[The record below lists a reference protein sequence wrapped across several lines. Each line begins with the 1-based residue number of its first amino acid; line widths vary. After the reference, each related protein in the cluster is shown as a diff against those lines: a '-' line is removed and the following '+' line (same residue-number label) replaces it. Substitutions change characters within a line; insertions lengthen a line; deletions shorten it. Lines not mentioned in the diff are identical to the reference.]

1 MKLKNI
7 LSVFCC
13 LVAMV
18 SCSMDDE
25 TVVNDISKEIA
36 ATLDDYVWISTGI
49 GNINNM
55 TKAETETGGSANN
68 GAAIDGDYI
77 NRCVL
82 FLLDGEKVVAV
93 SDTTLKTPD
102 GNPDYVSSLKMKFLT
117 KVSKNP
123 LKLVAVVN
131 YDGSMRDAYLACST
145 LTQLNNIRETNAA
158 NRVLV
163 GEIDNIS
170 LQEGSPSTVKAPTKE
185 VGQLTVA
192 PRVACIDLTSFNV
205 RYQTSKH
212 PEVKLTG
219 IYYNNIKTKVGL
231 FKEGDDSMVDSSWK
245 EDLNFF
251 RTDINPDKS
260 LTVVDNNDGTGD
272 CNNELRQNKSF
283 FATFPNTTGGGNG
296 QYVQMRIDFTVDGE
310 SHSRTYTINRPT
322 EKGFDNNT
330 GTEYICAGYWYR
342 LSATVNVTNTTVDCS
357 VVCYTNDWI
366 YKDDADH
373 NISGDLVKK

>member
-13 LVAMV
+13 VVAMA
-18 SCSMDDE
+18 SCSMEDDALM
-25 TVVNDISKEIA
+25 NDISKEIE
-36 ATLDDYVWISTGI
+36 ATSDDYVWISTGI
-49 GNINNM
+49 GNGNSM
-55 TKAETETGGSANN
+55 TKAGTETGGSANN
-68 GAAIDGDYI
+68 GAAINGDYI
-77 NRCVL
+77 NRCIL
-82 FLLDGEKVVAV
+82 FLLDGEKVLAV

-102 GNPDYVSSLKMKFLT
+102 GNPGYESSLDMKFLT

-131 YDGSMRDAYLACST
+131 YDGSMRNTYLACST

-163 GEIDNIS
+163 GEINDII
-170 LQEGSPSTVKAPTKE
+170 LPEGSPSTVNAPIKE
-185 VGQLTVA
+185 VGTLTVA

-205 RYQTSKH
+205 RYKTTKH

-219 IYYNNIKTKVGL
+219 IYYNNIKTEAGL
-231 FKEGDDSMVDSSWK
+231 FEEGDDSTVDTFWK

-251 RTDINPDKS
+251 RADINPDKS
-260 LTVVDNNDGTGD
+260 LTVVDNNNGTGD

-296 QYVQMRIDFTVDGE
+296 QYVQMRIDFTVDGKE
-310 SHSRTYTINRPT
+310 YSRTYTINRPT
-322 EKGFDNNT
+322 EEGFENKT
-330 GTEYICAGYWYR
+330 GTEYVHAGYWYR
-342 LSATVNVTNTTVDCS
+342 LNATVNVENTTVDCS
-357 VVCYTNDWI
+357 VVCYTRDWQNNEI
-366 YKDDADH
+366 EVE
-373 NISGDLVKK
+373 L